1 MTVSGENSR
10 RFVDPGTSLDEM
22 LDEIL
27 VVCPR
32 CRACARITPIPPARS
47 TEQIHAGLF
56 APRRLV
62 CAACSYTREWAE
74 KRIMRSGSST
84 PVVDDFFGEP
94 LWLQEPFDGRV
105 LWAYNLRHLTLI
117 EAYVAADLREHRRDP
132 VWKNRSLI
140 NRLPRWISSAKNR
153 ERILKAL
160 EKLRARYVE

>member
-1 MTVSGENSR
+1 MMNSNEGAR
-10 RFVDPGTSLDEM
+10 RFTDPGTSLDEM

-32 CRACARITPIPPARS
+32 CHACARITPTAPAPTQDPMRP
-47 TEQIHAGLF
+47 GLF

-62 CAACSYTREWAE
+62 CVHCGYTREWAE
-74 KRIMRSGSST
+74 KRIRRSGNST
-84 PVVDDFFGEP
+84 PVVDDFFDEP
-94 LWLQEPFDGRV
+94 LWLQEPFDGKV
-105 LWAYNLRHLTLI
+105 LWAYNLRHLSLI

-153 ERILKAL
+153 ERVLKAL

>member
-1 MTVSGENSR
+1 MDER
-10 RFVDPGTSLDEM
+10 RFTDPGHSLDDM

-32 CRACARITPIPPARS
+32 CQSCARITPIAAP
-47 TEQIHAGLF
+47 HATQPHQPRLF

-62 CAACSYTREWAE
+62 CVACGYTREWAE
-74 KRIMRSGSST
+74 KRIRRSGNST
-84 PVVDDFFGEP
+84 PVTDDFFGES
-94 LWLQEPFDGRV
+94 LLLQEPFDGKV
-105 LWAYNLRHLTLI
+105 LWAYNLRHLSLI

-153 ERILKAL
+153 ERVLKAL
-160 EKLRARYVE
+160 AKLRAKYVE